1 MTVTNR
7 IVGDSSKLLEG
18 LAIPSDCQIKDAS
31 LSQRSVTMKRIYIT
45 LALLLSS
52 LIILAG
58 CCGKMR
64 YPNYNTLNFLGAPDP
79 PVAERA
85 KATVAIRE
93 FRSPAC
99 LRRGSI
105 VHQDEA
111 ALNTTIKE
119 KSDGNHH

>member
-1 MTVTNR
+1 MEVGLRNYTARQLEEGMTVTNR

-18 LAIPSDCQIKDAS
+18 RASRVYLRGRFPRRSFVVLVLLLATLSLGTACERTKAALAIPNDCQIKDAS

-64 YPNYNTLNFLGAPDP
+64 YPNYNTL
-79 PVAERA
+79 
-85 KATVAIRE
+85 
-93 FRSPAC
+93 
-99 LRRGSI
+99 
-105 VHQDEA
+105 
-111 ALNTTIKE
+111 
-119 KSDGNHH
+119 